1 MSRLNIKPLSGCIGA
16 EIHGI
21 DLTKP
26 ITHEL
31 YIQLRKCLVEY
42 EVIFF
47 RDQAITP
54 AQQYALAS
62 MFGPLQSHPAYQTVE
77 GFPEISILEST
88 ADKPTKIEC
97 WHSDMTF
104 RQHPP
109 LATVLRAQVVPDKG
123 GDTLWASM
131 TAAYRGLS
139 KSMQDFLSTLTA
151 VHDFSYGFKESL
163 AEPGGQQRLA
173 QALVDNPPV
182 RHPVIRIHPESG
194 KSVIF
199 VNELFTRH
207 IEGLSRSESDA
218 LLAFIFEHIRTPEYS
233 CRFAWQPDSIAIWD
247 NRSTQH
253 KPINDYFP
261 AHRRLERIT
270 IDGDLPY

>member
-31 YIQLRKCLVEY
+31 YLQLRGYLVEH

-54 AQQYALAS
+54 AQQHALAS

-109 LATVLRAQVVPDKG
+109 LATVLMAQIVPDKA
-123 GDTLWASM
+123 GDTIWASM

-139 KSMQDFLSTLTA
+139 KPMQDFLSTLTA

-173 QALVDNPPV
+173 QALADNPPV
-182 RHPVIRIHPESG
+182 RHPVIRTHPESG

-199 VNELFTRH
+199 VNQLFTCH

-233 CRFAWQPDSIAIWD
+233 CRFAWQSDSIAIWD

-253 KPINDYFP
+253 KPVNDYFP